1 MSDSFGRAVRAG
13 ADIDPTRQN
22 FLNLD
27 IEYIDMRTRAALNTT
42 AIGAQTVN
50 VSINP
55 IVAGIGPGVR
65 F

>member
-1 MSDSFGRAVRAG
+1 
-13 ADIDPTRQN
+13 
-22 FLNLD
+22 
-27 IEYIDMRTRAALNTT
+27 MRTRAALITT

-55 IVAGIGPGVR
+55 IVAGIGLGSR